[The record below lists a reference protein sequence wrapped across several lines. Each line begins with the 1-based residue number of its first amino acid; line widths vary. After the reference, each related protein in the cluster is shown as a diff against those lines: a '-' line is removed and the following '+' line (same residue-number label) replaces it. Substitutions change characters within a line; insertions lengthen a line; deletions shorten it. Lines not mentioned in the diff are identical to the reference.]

1 MIRSDTDQHDDA
13 NAKRTPSFD
22 GVRWTTCSLEDFTHL
37 YWDEI
42 APCLEAEGIDAMTEK
57 PTHQWFREH
66 EARSFLAALRRHHGR
81 SFGDFWDKDL
91 GLGDDDEGYGWAT
104 TDEATIDALEGFL
117 DRRKSRYSLAA
128 SSVDALRTR
137 LNLYV
142 RAYRE
147 ANGTDDLL
155 APIHRDNEKPAYEAV
170 DACYAAFD
178 WLNDS
183 AEHDYSAQTL
193 QRVRRVVDAWYQH
206 LVGRRIASINPASGL
221 YDEFKWEIKVSP
233 TPSLSATHVRRLVEA
248 SETAQERLLVV
259 ALAGWGLRAGEVGAL
274 HVSQFQRNVPD
285 DDVPF
290 LTFESRKNGPGE
302 VSLLYGM
309 NVLDAR
315 IDELATDED
324 WTGYLFPSSQGK
336 TPHVT
341 RDTVRNR
348 FQDLA
353 SRAGLP
359 ERIEGERPSPQLCR
373 RFWYDTYTA
382 VLEGV
387 LEGVDE
393 IAAEQGSSDPRVV
406 MQNYLS
412 ESRSRRVRRE
422 FMRDQLAAAFDNEP
436 TDAE

>member
-1 MIRSDTDQHDDA
+1 MSRSDVEQEGETDA
-13 NAKRTPSFD
+13 ERIPSFD
-22 GVRWTTCSLEDFTHL
+22 GVRWTSCSLEDFADL

-42 APCLEAEGIDAMTEK
+42 APSLEAEGVDPTTEK
-57 PTHQWFREH
+57 PTHRWFRDH
-66 EARSFLAALRRHHGR
+66 DARAFLAALRRHHDR
-81 SFGDFWDKDL
+81 SFGEFWNEDM
-91 GLGDDDEGYGWAT
+91 GLGDDENGYTWAT

-117 DRRKSRYSLAA
+117 ERRESRYSLAT

-147 ANGTDDLL
+147 ANGTGDLL
-155 APIHRDNEKPAYEAV
+155 APIQRNQENPAYEAV

-178 WLNDS
+178 WLNEG
-183 AEHDYSAQTL
+183 AEYEYSAQTL

-206 LVGRRIASINPASGL
+206 LVGRRIASMNPASGL
-221 YDEFKWEIKVSP
+221 YDEFKWEVENSP
-233 TPSLSATHVRRLVEA
+233 TPSLSATHVRKLMQA
-248 SETAQERLLVV
+248 SETTRERVLVV
-259 ALAGWGLRAGEVGAL
+259 ALAGWGLRAGEVAAL
-274 HVSQFQRNVPD
+274 HVSQFHRDVPD
-285 DDVPF
+285 GDVPY
-290 LTFESRKNGPGE
+290 LTFENRKNGPGE

-309 NVLDAR
+309 DVLDAR
-315 IDELATDED
+315 IDELAVAET

-336 TPHVT
+336 TPYVT

-348 FQDLA
+348 FQNLA
-353 SRAGLP
+353 SRAELP
-359 ERIEGERPSPQLCR
+359 ERIGGERPSPQLCR

-422 FMRDQLAAAFDNEP
+422 FMQDQLDAAFGE
-436 TDAE
+436 TA